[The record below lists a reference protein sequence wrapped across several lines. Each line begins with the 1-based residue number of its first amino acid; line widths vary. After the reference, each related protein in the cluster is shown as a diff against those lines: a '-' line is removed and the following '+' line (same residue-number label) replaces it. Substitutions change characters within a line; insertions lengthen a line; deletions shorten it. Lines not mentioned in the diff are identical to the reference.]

1 MEAAA
6 VRQMGAHNAAMLA
19 MASAVA
25 ALPARLTQPIYILVD
40 GAILP
45 EVNEERA
52 HAVQFIH
59 AQYLCYEDC

>member
-25 ALPARLTQPIYILVD
+25 ALPARLTQSIYILVD

-45 EVNEERA
+45 EVNYA
-52 HAVQFIH
+52 QSPCCAIH
-59 AQYLCYEDC
+59 SCAISVL